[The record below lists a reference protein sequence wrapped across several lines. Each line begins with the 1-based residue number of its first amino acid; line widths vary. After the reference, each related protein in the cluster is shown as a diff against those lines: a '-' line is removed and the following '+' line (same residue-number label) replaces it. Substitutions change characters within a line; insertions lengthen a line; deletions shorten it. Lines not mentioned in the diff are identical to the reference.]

1 MSKETDKITNKETVV
16 VDKKSA
22 ADPSKDMTRI
32 YDVPVRSAM
41 KPSGHKWIDEGDEEV
56 IKPVGRNTM
65 AIRKT
70 MTDIDRP
77 QESQLDRK
85 TRIGRDSNTR
95 IVGTK
100 PSGSIPDAPE
110 SGGTDGGGF
119 ADTAKVAA
127 GKAGAGLK
135 AAASATG
142 DAVESLRR
150 VKVGDSAKF
159 SRFLKIMG
167 VFLIILLLEI
177 GYFAFANHVKKM
189 PSEIKETQKELE
201 LTQKENELLT
211 RELDELGDYD
221 STEELRQSWERL
233 RDKVKKAAEETSY

>member
-1 MSKETDKITNKETVV
+1 MSKETDKITGKETIV

-22 ADPSKDMTRI
+22 ADPAKDKTRI
-32 YDVPVRSAM
+32 YDVPVRSAI
-41 KPSGHKWIDEGDEEV
+41 KPSEHRWIDDDDEEV

-77 QESQLDRK
+77 QDAQLDRN

-95 IVGTK
+95 IVGTRA
-100 PSGSIPDAPE
+100 SRGTYDAPE
-110 SGGTDGGGF
+110 SGGTEDSGF
-119 ADTAKVAA
+119 ADTARAVAA
-127 GKAGAGLK
+127 RAGAGLK
-135 AAASATG
+135 AAASATR

-159 SRFLKIMG
+159 RRFLKVMG
-167 VFLIILLLEI
+167 VMLIVLLLEI

-211 RELDELGDYD
+211 KELDELGDYD

-233 RDKVKKAAEETSY
+233 RDKVKNAVEETSY